1 MSTPALVKAQRQA
14 SAISAT
20 KPRRPWLSDQL
31 QSFLLLLPSFVA
43 IVIFV
48 YAFISVTAYI
58 SLSNW
63 RTLQR
68 DMSLRLPLGVNYGD
82 LFTMPRFQADIR
94 NTVVFT
100 ILFMLFSL
108 GVGLGLAILL
118 DRKLFGSTIL
128 RNVFLFPYALSF
140 VVSGVAWRWLFNPEA
155 GVNILFKLLG
165 INALLANFGLGPL
178 QPGWATDP
186 TIVLKVNQA
195 LAVIWPAAGKL
206 QVQLGIP
213 VAIIPV
219 AIAASWQLSG
229 FVMAMYIGGM
239 ATISEEVREAAR
251 IDGASE
257 WQVYRSVIIPML
269 APVTIS
275 LTVLLLHTSL
285 KIFDLV
291 YTMTGPG
298 PGFATD
304 VPAIFVFETMF
315 KATRYNLASS
325 GAIFMLILVGCVVIP
340 YLASS
345 LKGEG

>member
-1 MSTPALVKAQRQA
+1 
-14 SAISAT
+14 
-20 KPRRPWLSDQL
+20 
-31 QSFLLLLPSFVA
+31 
-43 IVIFV
+43 
-48 YAFISVTAYI
+48 
-58 SLSNW
+58 
-63 RTLQR
+63 
-68 DMSLRLPLGVNYGD
+68 
-82 LFTMPRFQADIR
+82 MPRFQADIR

-100 ILFMLFSL
+100 VLFMVFSL

-118 DRKLFGSTIL
+118 DRKILGSTIF

-155 GVNILFKLLG
+155 GVNVFFEILG
-165 INALLANFGLGPL
+165 INALLEQFGVGPL
-178 QPGWATDP
+178 HPGWATDP
-186 TIVLKVNQA
+186 TVLLKVNDA
-195 LAVIWPAAGKL
+195 LAMIWPAAGKL

-239 ATISEEVREAAR
+239 ATISDEVREAAR
-251 IDGASE
+251 IDGATE
-257 WQVYRSVIIPML
+257 WQVYRRVIIPML

-275 LTVLLLHTSL
+275 IIVLLLHTSL

-291 YTMTGPG
+291 YTMTGSG

-315 KATRYNLASS
+315 KATRYNLASA
-325 GAIFMLILVGCVVIP
+325 GAIFMLVVVGLVVIP

-345 LKGEG
+345 LRER